1 MSIQL
6 FDFHGGICPPEHKG
20 DSNAEPIRTAPI
32 PQQLIIPLTQRHGSA
47 ARAIVRPGQ
56 AVLTGETIAEP
67 IDELGVAVHASS
79 SGVITAIESRVTL
92 TGEIADCIVIKTD
105 GIDQWQAMTPH
116 PDWRKYTP
124 TQLID
129 LIRRA
134 GVVGMGGAGFP
145 TAYKLCGSHIDTL
158 IINGAECEP
167 YITADDVTMREKAEQ
182 VVLGAQILQHI
193 TGANRVFIA
202 IEDNKAE
209 AIEQISDA
217 LGAHGEQYQLATV
230 PTRYPS
236 GGEKQLIQL
245 LTGKQV
251 PRGGLPADIGVLCH
265 NIGTSVAIADA
276 VATGVPLINRITTF
290 TGGAIA
296 QRGNLKVKIGTP
308 LSHLLD
314 WTGFDQT
321 QCHKLLAGGSI
332 MGKSIVDSDAPV
344 TKTTHCILAA
354 IDTELPDPAPAS
366 PCIRCG
372 LCAEACPATLLPQQL
387 YWYSKS
393 KQFEPLEKYGLTDCI
408 ECGVCTYVC
417 PSSIPLVDYFVTA
430 KTEIK
435 SKQLEHQRAEHAR
448 QRFESRQARLTRDA
462 SEKEA
467 ARAARKAQVTA
478 NPEQSRF
485 ADQVDPV
492 QAAIERAKTKKKRM
506 LMTQPAA
513 SEPSSNR
520 IELASQLEGMI
531 ERFNDAKLNN
541 ADQKILTALEASIA
555 LIQSQLSDD
564 AIDQS
569 KPSAVVESKRNDPT
583 GDA

>member
-6 FDFHGGICPPEHKG
+6 FDFHGGICPPEHKA
-20 DSNAEPIRTAPI
+20 DSNAEPIRAAPI
-32 PQQLIIPLTQRHGSA
+32 PQQLVIPLSQRQGSA
-47 ARAIVRPGQ
+47 ARAIVRLGQ
-56 AVLTGETIAEP
+56 AVRTGETIAEP
-67 IDELGVAVHASS
+67 VDELGVAVHASS
-79 SGVITAIESRVTL
+79 SGVITAIDYRVTL
-92 TGEIADCIVIKTD
+92 TGEVAECIIIETD
-105 GIDQWQAMTPH
+105 GIDRWHAMTPH
-116 PDWRKYTP
+116 PTWREYSP

-129 LIRRA
+129 LIQSA
-134 GVVGMGGAGFP
+134 GIVGMGGAGFP
-145 TAYKLCGSHIDTL
+145 TAYKLSASHVDTL

-167 YITADDVTMREKAEQ
+167 YITADDLTMRERAER
-182 VVLGAQILQHI
+182 VLLGAEILQQI
-193 TGANRVFIA
+193 TAARRVLIA

-209 AIEQISDA
+209 AIEQISSA
-217 LGAHGEQYQLATV
+217 LVARGERYQLATV

-245 LTGKQV
+245 LTGEQV
-251 PRGGLPADIGVLCH
+251 PQGGLPADIGVICH
-265 NIGTSVAIADA
+265 NIGTCVAIADA
-276 VATGVPLINRITTF
+276 IATGLPLISRITTF

-296 QRGNLKVKIGTP
+296 QRGNLEVRIGTP
-308 LSHLLD
+308 LSYLLN
-314 WTGFDQT
+314 WTGFDQD

-332 MGKSIVDSDAPV
+332 MGKPIVDGDAPV

-354 IDTELPDPAPAS
+354 THTELPDPAPAS

-372 LCAEACPATLLPQQL
+372 LCAEACPAKLLPQQL

-393 KQFEPLEKYGLTDCI
+393 RQFEPLAKYGLTDCI

-435 SKQLEHQRAEHAR
+435 TKQNEQQRAEHAR
-448 QRFESRQARLTRDA
+448 ERFESRQARLARDA
-462 SEKEA
+462 NEKEA
-467 ARAARKAQVTA
+467 ARAARKAQATA

-492 QAAIERAKTKKKRM
+492 QAAIERAKAKKKQL
-506 LMTQPAA
+506 LMAQPATPD
-513 SEPSSNR
+513 PSVTR
-520 IELASQLEGMI
+520 LELTSQLEVMSQ
-531 ERFNDAKLNN
+531 RLSDAKLNN

-564 AIDQS
+564 RIDES
-569 KPSAVVESKRNDPT
+569 KPSDLAESKHINPA
-583 GDA
+583 GDI